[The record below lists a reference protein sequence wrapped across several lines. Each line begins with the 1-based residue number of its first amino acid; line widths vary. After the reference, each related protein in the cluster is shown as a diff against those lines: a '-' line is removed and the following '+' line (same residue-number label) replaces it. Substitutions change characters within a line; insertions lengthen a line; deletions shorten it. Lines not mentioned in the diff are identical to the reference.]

1 MNKFTNK
8 IYQRY
13 RLLKINKGAS
23 NLSKNFSGFYKAWKE
38 VKTNPKEHDPLKE
51 QEQEIAVGEFEV
63 FKLKT
68 GTGPSGEIII
78 DEPKKEV
85 SEDIFFKF
93 LNLSDENGKI
103 SSFNIYN
110 FINRYGL
117 LVNQPMEQKLLEE
130 KYHLETLSFWRY
142 EISLMNSLIKTYY
155 NYQNENIEELK
166 KIFIQSKKEFS
177 DCFYRDNTYSSIET
191 NNLKS
196 NIEVFIDFHDM
207 ISPSGNFLVEEIYE
221 QLFARVLFQ
230 VLNER
235 LRQTTDTYI
244 TETEESGE
252 FRSRDQRWI
261 DIKSGYKDLLSFI
274 WASFAHFI
282 KTKTKINV
290 CLNNRCK
297 KFFTSQKFTRAKFHS
312 DLCRSAY
319 ARDAKMWELAQKKF
333 MNKAGMMIIDERE
346 TGLGKLT
353 SFDAFLLNEKS
364 KKVLAMLEF
373 SYSEIDHKSLKW
385 NHVKEKILKN
395 LSQLYDTN
403 KINHAFLINKNGK
416 LFEWNIKKK
425 FYGKEIYKLPE
436 IKDLTQS
443 NLDIRRL
450 VQHLI

>member
-38 VKTNPKEHDPLKE
+38 VKTNPREHDPLKE
-51 QEQEIAVGEFEV
+51 QEQEIVVGEFEV

-166 KIFIQSKKEFS
+166 KVFIQSKKEFS

-207 ISPSGNFLVEEIYE
+207 ISPSGNFLIEEIYE

-230 VLNER
+230 VLNQR

-244 TETEESGE
+244 IETEESGE

-274 WASFAHFI
+274 WASFAYFI

-346 TGLGKLT
+346 TGLGKIT

-385 NHVKEKILKN
+385 NHTKQKIYRN
-395 LSQLYDTN
+395 LSDLYDKN

-416 LFEWNIKKK
+416 LFEWNIKK
-425 FYGKEIYKLPE
+425 EIYGNEIHKLPE

-450 VQHLI
+450 VKF

>member
-1 MNKFTNK
+1 M
-8 IYQRY
+8 
-13 RLLKINKGAS
+13 
-23 NLSKNFSGFYKAWKE
+23 
-38 VKTNPKEHDPLKE
+38 V
-51 QEQEIAVGEFEV
+51 
-63 FKLKT
+63 
-68 GTGPSGEIII
+68 
-78 DEPKKEV
+78 
-85 SEDIFFKF
+85 
-93 LNLSDENGKI
+93 
-103 SSFNIYN
+103 
-110 FINRYGL
+110 
-117 LVNQPMEQKLLEE
+117 
-130 KYHLETLSFWRY
+130 
-142 EISLMNSLIKTYY
+142 
-155 NYQNENIEELK
+155 
-166 KIFIQSKKEFS
+166 
-177 DCFYRDNTYSSIET
+177 
-191 NNLKS
+191 
-196 NIEVFIDFHDM
+196 
-207 ISPSGNFLVEEIYE
+207 SPSENFLVEEIYE

-230 VLNER
+230 VLNQK

-244 TETEESGE
+244 IETEESGK
-252 FRSRDQRWI
+252 FRARDQRWI

-274 WASFAHFI
+274 WASFAYFI

-346 TGLGKLT
+346 TGLGKIT

-385 NHVKEKILKN
+385 NHTKQKIYRN
-395 LSQLYDTN
+395 LSDLYDKN

-416 LFEWNIKKK
+416 LFEWNIKK
-425 FYGKEIYKLPE
+425 EIYGNEIHKLPE

-450 VQHLI
+450 VKF